1 MPDKQTRDGR
11 WSSRGFFGLR
21 SNHWRNAP
29 EKPSQR
35 FGDAAV
41 DSREPD
47 DRPVKDLS
55 TSQTGSASSST
66 AEKLRR
72 HGSRLLSII
81 RLHGSTGERAS
92 TDMETSPPRLPS
104 LASSEPVEEAAATSR
119 STVAISKT
127 VVLHRD
133 TSESL
138 QSRSSETPSDTHL
151 LAANGLLSFAPSRN
165 SQQVAIESLQ
175 KQKDQ
180 TDLRK
185 SRSITGISHHLSH
198 KLSDTFATPTVVH
211 RPNLQTCPS
220 LQSLLDRPTSG
231 VQDTEKP
238 VAESSTDP
246 SSHAN
251 SSGAFVWSRSTGK
264 TSQSSNKA
272 SLHGTKNKDRSEH
285 PERFTNHG
293 TVGLTH
299 GEVRE
304 GSLTPIEESP
314 QVVSPTII
322 TVEATAN
329 AKIFFEMYF
338 DALLSA
344 QRCPRSLRRHE
355 LENHLHT
362 EAFTAE
368 QRQHE
373 RALWQLQESDQ
384 LRQTRALKSKAN
396 TTTTRSGVAVAG
408 FDVVKVLGKGSFG
421 VVRLVRQRDST
432 QEEQAVQNPV
442 TSPPSSWRQL
452 PREDLTN
459 RKMSTIEILR
469 ASLDNQ
475 RASQRRGVRKAKRE
489 VYAMK
494 VIRKSDMLRNSQEG
508 HLRAERDF
516 LVASEKSRWVVP
528 LIASF
533 QDVTNLYLVMEYMV
547 GGDFLG
553 LLFRKDVLKEKKA
566 RWYIAEM
573 ILCVEEAHRLHWI
586 HRDVKP
592 DNFLISASG
601 HLKISDFGLA
611 FDGHWTHDQSFFN
624 NHRQSLMEKLGITV
638 EGDSLDRK
646 EGAQIAAGMALANA
660 ITGRKG
666 RRPTPQSDGP
676 GENEQILQWRNR
688 SGNRKLARSV
698 VGTSQYMAPEV
709 IRGELYDG
717 RCDWWSIGIILYEC
731 LYGYTPFVCENRH
744 DTKIKILN
752 NATTL
757 KFPSEKD
764 IDRKE
769 KISYEAMDLIN
780 SLLQEKEHRLCSK
793 QYRQNDYHLS
803 RLGHSHLVS
812 TRVDKQS
819 QDYQGHF
826 VYAND
831 AADIKSHSFFHG
843 LSWERLHLSRPP
855 FVPDVKGRDDTK
867 YFDEEE
873 PVSDVD
879 DASTIGSGVD
889 HNGCAEASRKVAAA
903 IVTTQLD
910 GAHGLQTTTV
920 ARGFGDDGSLGVRVG
935 DNTAKSAKRKEKK
948 RPRDRVLRDKE
959 VGRTALE
966 MRKRVAFLGYTY
978 RRPKSTMYDDE
989 RGRQASGRRSKLP
1002 SMN

>member
-1 MPDKQTRDGR
+1 MPDNQTRKGR
-11 WSSRGFFGLR
+11 WSSRSFFGLIASHR
-21 SNHWRNAP
+21 KTVP
-29 EKPSQR
+29 EKPNER

-47 DRPVKDLS
+47 NRSSKALT
-55 TSQTGSASSST
+55 TSQADSTSSST

-81 RLHGSTGERAS
+81 RLHGSTSERGS
-92 TDMETSPPRLPS
+92 TDIETSAIRLPS
-104 LASSEPVEEAAATSR
+104 LTSLERVEEASATR
-119 STVAISKT
+119 SNTTTTSKT
-127 VVLHRD
+127 VVAPRD
-133 TSESL
+133 
-138 QSRSSETPSDTHL
+138 RSIPSQTHSGEAPSDL
-151 LAANGLLSFAPSRN
+151 QLSAADAFGLLGPEKDAQLATTEASNEQR
-165 SQQVAIESLQ
+165 
-175 KQKDQ
+175 DQ

-185 SRSITGISHHLSH
+185 SRSVPGIAHQLSH
-198 KLSDTFATPTVVH
+198 KDSDTFVTPTVVH
-211 RPNLQTCPS
+211 RANLRARPS
-220 LQSLLDRPTSG
+220 IQSLRKNLTSG
-231 VQDTEKP
+231 FQGTEKL
-238 VAESSTDP
+238 VGQSSTDP

-251 SSGAFVWSRSTGK
+251 SSGAFIWSRSTAK
-264 TSQSSNKA
+264 TSLSSNVA
-272 SLHGTKNKDRSEH
+272 SLNGPKNKERSERL
-285 PERFTNHG
+285 ERLMNQGPSGLCHG
-293 TVGLTH
+293 DI
-299 GEVRE
+299 RE
-304 GSLTPIEESP
+304 GSLTPIEETP
-314 QVVSPTII
+314 QVVSPTIV
-322 TVEATAN
+322 TVESAAN
-329 AKIFFEMYF
+329 AKIFFETYF
-338 DALLSA
+338 DALLAGQKCS
-344 QRCPRSLRRHE
+344 RSLRRHE
-355 LENHLHT
+355 LEKRIHM
-362 EAFTAE
+362 EALTAE

-373 RALWQLQESDQ
+373 RALWALHESDQ
-384 LRQTRALKSKAN
+384 LRQTRILKSKAN
-396 TTTTRSGVAVAG
+396 ATNLRSGVTVAG

-432 QEEQAVQNPV
+432 QDEQPTEYPAASAAQ
-442 TSPPSSWRQL
+442 SWSLL
-452 PREDLTN
+452 PREDPMA
-459 RKMSTIEILR
+459 RKMSTIEMLR
-469 ASLDNQ
+469 STLD
-475 RASQRRGVRKAKRE
+475 SQRSSPRRNGRGAKRD

-528 LIASF
+528 LVASF
-533 QDVTNLYLVMEYMV
+533 QDNTNLYLVMEYMV

-566 RWYIAEM
+566 RWYVAEM

-646 EGAQIAAGMALANA
+646 EGAQIAAGMALASA
-660 ITGRKG
+660 VTGRKS
-666 RRPTPQSDGP
+666 RRPTPQTDGP
-676 GENEQILQWRNR
+676 GENEQILQWRTR
-688 SGNRKLARSV
+688 CGNRKLARSV

-764 IDRKE
+764 VDRKE

-780 SLLQEKEHRLCSK
+780 SLLQEKEHRLCAK
-793 QYRQNDYHLS
+793 QYKQNDYQLA
-803 RLGHSHLVS
+803 RLGPGHLIS
-812 TRVDKQS
+812 TRADKQS

-826 VYAND
+826 VYEND
-831 AADIKSHSFFHG
+831 ASDIKSHLFFHG

-879 DASTIGSGVD
+879 DASTAGSRVD
-889 HNGCAEASRKVAAA
+889 HEAYTEAPRNVAAA
-903 IVTTQLD
+903 ILTTQVD
-910 GAHGLQTTTV
+910 GAHGLQTTTI
-920 ARGFGDDGSLGVRVG
+920 ARGFGDNGSLDGRQA
-935 DNTAKSAKRKEKK
+935 DNTAKSVKPKEKK

-959 VGRTALE
+959 VGRTVLE
-966 MRKRVAFLGYTY
+966 MRKRAAFLGYTY
-978 RRPKSTMYDDE
+978 RRPKSMVYDDE
-989 RGRQASGRRSKLP
+989 RGRQGLGRGSKLP
-1002 SMN
+1002 SMS